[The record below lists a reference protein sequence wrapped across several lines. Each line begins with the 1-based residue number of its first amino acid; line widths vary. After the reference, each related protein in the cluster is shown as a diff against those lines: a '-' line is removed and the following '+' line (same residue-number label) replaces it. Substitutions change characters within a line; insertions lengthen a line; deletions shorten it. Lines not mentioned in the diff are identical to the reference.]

1 MMANGGPA
9 MDAKPTVVSIQL
21 HSPPSPHMNRAPS
34 PEVSYLLP
42 VTCRAAVKERPYTV
56 FLPSD
61 ATTTI
66 FFSACFVWLQF
77 EVATIQG

>member
-21 HSPPSPHMNRAPS
+21 QSPPSPHMNRAPF

-42 VTCRAAVKERPYTV
+42 VTCRAAVKERPV
-56 FLPSD
+56 FLP
-61 ATTTI
+61 
-66 FFSACFVWLQF
+66 FFSACFVWLLF
-77 EVATIQG
+77 KVATIQG